1 MAKHFPQVRS
11 WKTGFALCIC
21 GSSALVIKGT
31 VPSRNLNLYESMT
44 SSGIPKNQLEKGYK
58 RYRKVGLFDARRQH
72 ISERLAGGRCLYNH
86 EECFGIPASE
96 AFGIPISCPLTI
108 WWLRTRFLSSVKE
121 HERSIFACW
130 MVQNSHGSSKDTAI
144 AFCSFC
150 STGPSCHCWGFWEEH
165 SHVSTSGLK
174 SNDQIGQ
181 WSQRSNVQRY
191 SEMIN

>member
-1 MAKHFPQVRS
+1 
-11 WKTGFALCIC
+11 
-21 GSSALVIKGT
+21 
-31 VPSRNLNLYESMT
+31 
-44 SSGIPKNQLEKGYK
+44 
-58 RYRKVGLFDARRQH
+58 LFDARRQH

-165 SHVSTSGLK
+165 GHVSTSGLK
-174 SNDQIGQ
+174 MCRDIQR
-181 WSQRSNVQRY
+181 WSIRSKTYQ
-191 SEMIN
+191 